1 MKKNFKS
8 WPKGVCKSLSYP
20 AIPVFQLLRSS
31 AKLWPERN
39 AMIFGGMETTFR
51 ELDLLT
57 DRFAAA
63 LADMGVVKGDRVG
76 VHLPN
81 CPQFAIAYFGLLKAG
96 AVFVPLSPLL
106 AERELEFQL
115 NDAGIETYIGLDMTY
130 RMPRKLLPE
139 TSVERII
146 LASLANCY
154 PRVSASVKALR
165 RRPLTPEVLD
175 FSSLLAQYPEEAPD
189 IDFDVKEDLAHLC
202 YTGGTTGNPKGVMI
216 THYNAVANCCQNAYW
231 FLGGDVTYEDGKIG
245 LKRMKGDKQ
254 EDHFMGR
261 GTEVSLIV
269 VPWFHVM
276 GVIAFLDIQIMNGWT
291 MIVSNRF
298 NPGQYLHAIGKYS
311 ATGFGGAPQLFLPL
325 VEHPRFEE
333 ADMSNI
339 KLVTSGAAPIS
350 KRLLKTVMDSIPGVV
365 CEGYGLTEITMGCT
379 ANPPSH
385 EGIRLGSVGLPVADT
400 EIRIMDLETGEDE
413 VPVGSEG
420 EICVKGP
427 QVMKGYWNQP
437 EETDKVLK
445 DGWLYTG
452 DLGKFDED
460 GYLYIVGRKKDMLI
474 YKGYNVYPKE
484 LEEVLNKHKDVARAA
499 VVGKGDDRYGE
510 LPVAFVQLQPGA
522 KANEEEIKEYA
533 NRKLARYK
541 KIRILKIMDG
551 LPTNMEGRIL
561 RRELREK
568 AKAFEV

>member
-1 MKKNFKS
+1 
-8 WPKGVCKSLSYP
+8 
-20 AIPVFQLLRSS
+20 
-31 AKLWPERN
+31 
-39 AMIFGGMETTFR
+39 
-51 ELDLLT
+51 
-57 DRFAAA
+57 
-63 LADMGVVKGDRVG
+63 
-76 VHLPN
+76 
-81 CPQFAIAYFGLLKAG
+81 
-96 AVFVPLSPLL
+96 
-106 AERELEFQL
+106 
-115 NDAGIETYIGLDMTY
+115 
-130 RMPRKLLPE
+130 
-139 TSVERII
+139 
-146 LASLANCY
+146 
-154 PRVSASVKALR
+154 
-165 RRPLTPEVLD
+165 
-175 FSSLLAQYPEEAPD
+175 
-189 IDFDVKEDLAHLC
+189 
-202 YTGGTTGNPKGVMI
+202 
-216 THYNAVANCCQNAYW
+216 
-231 FLGGDVTYEDGKIG
+231 
-245 LKRMKGDKQ
+245 
-254 EDHFMGR
+254 
-261 GTEVSLIV
+261 VSLIV

-400 EIRIMDLETGEDE
+400 EIRIMDLDKGEDE